1 MLTIRL
7 SRTGKKKQPQY
18 RVVLQENHR
27 DPWSPAKEILGHYN
41 PRAKEN
47 NIVLEGERIKYWI
60 SVGAKPSATVHNM
73 LINAEIIKAEKEG
86 VVTISKKRTAKLAEK
101 KVAKEEKDAE
111 AKEAK
116 KAAKEA
122 EAAKAKEEKEAAEA
136 KKVEEAEKV
145 KEFVEVKEEV
155 KEVAETPAEET
166 PAADAKEETPA
177 KIEEKPT
184 EETPA
189 EKTAE

>member
-47 NIVLEGERIKYWI
+47 NIVLEADRIKHWI

-73 LINAEIIKAEKEG
+73 LVNAGIIEADKEG
-86 VVTISKKRTAKLAEK
+86 VVTISKKRTKKMEAKKAEK
-101 KVAKEEKDAE
+101 QEKDLAD
-111 AKEAK
+111 KEAK

-122 EAAKAKEEKEAAEA
+122 EVAKAKEEKEAAEA
-136 KKVEEAEKV
+136 KKAEEA
-145 KEFVEVKEEV
+145 VEVKEEV
-155 KEVAETPAEET
+155 VETPAEEA
-166 PAADAKEETPA
+166 AADVKEEAPT
-177 KIEEKPT
+177 KT
-184 EETPA
+184 EEEPTKEAPA